1 MTLNLS
7 LQQIRILS
15 AIARHRNVTKAAAEL
30 YTSQPSLTYQLRQLE
45 EEIDSKLYRKIPSG
59 IVLTA
64 QGRRLLR
71 HAEAILQEMEAIEA
85 KFGLQ
90 NRGKQSAPLAIGGSN
105 GPSANFLPRL
115 ASRFR
120 ETHADTEVTL
130 RAGSSL
136 ALEKMVQ
143 SGEIEIAVVTHC
155 AKLTTLKYE
164 RGRTEKLVFFAPRGR
179 YAPRMSLEE
188 LGRTPLV
195 IFRQGLAGAALK
207 FLRHMESARVRP
219 NIAMRLE
226 AVEAVKTAVRSG
238 TGVGMLY
245 RDNLLKEIERGEIQ
259 LIEVAGLDMTIDST
273 IVYPRGNLSPAAGEF
288 LSLLREAR
296 KERGRGAFRSP
307 VGREI
312 GIKVLSLAPL
322 AAWLYSWIGQ
332 VIEDA
337 ALIAS
342 SAM

>member
-1 MTLNLS
+1 MMTFHQMRLF
-7 LQQIRILS
+7 S
-15 AIARHRNVTKAAAEL
+15 AIARNGNVTKAAQEL
-30 YTSQPSLTYQLRQLE
+30 HISQPAMTRHMNSFQHELGVLYQRTPHGV
-45 EEIDSKLYRKIPSG
+45 D
-59 IVLTA
+59 LTA
-64 QGRRLLR
+64 RGRRLLR
-71 HAEAILQEMEAIEA
+71 RVLFVLADMDDIEA
-85 KFGLQ
+85 KFG
-90 NRGKQSAPLAIGGSN
+90 RDAPRRNSVRLAIGGSN

-130 RAGSSL
+130 RSGSSL

-164 RGRTEKLVFFAPRGR
+164 RGRTEKLVFFAPRRR

-245 RDNLLKEIERGEIQ
+245 RDNLLEEIERGEIQ

-273 IVYPRGNLSPAAGEF
+273 IVYPRGKLSAGGEEFLRLLRSEQRQPQPAARRTKSRAIAKNV
-288 LSLLREAR
+288 LSLL
-296 KERGRGAFRSP
+296 
-307 VGREI
+307 
-312 GIKVLSLAPL
+312 PL
-322 AAWLYSWIGQ
+322 AVWLYSLIGQ
-332 VIEDA
+332 VVEDA
-337 ALIAS
+337 ALIVS